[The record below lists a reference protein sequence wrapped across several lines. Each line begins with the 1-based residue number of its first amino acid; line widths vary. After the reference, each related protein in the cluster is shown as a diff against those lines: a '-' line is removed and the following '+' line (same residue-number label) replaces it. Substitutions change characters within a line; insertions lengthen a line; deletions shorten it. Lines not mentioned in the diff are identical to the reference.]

1 MEREGYCGFSSS
13 FYPFLN
19 DIPSTLVGGTLTEG
33 LMGISG
39 RYIGAFAIL
48 TIFGSAPAF
57 AYLDPATG
65 SIIIQAVI
73 GAVAGGL
80 LYAKLF
86 MHRVRSFLGRKSGE
100 AASEN
105 TED

>member
-1 MEREGYCGFSSS
+1 
-13 FYPFLN
+13 
-19 DIPSTLVGGTLTEG
+19 
-33 LMGISG
+33 MGISE
-39 RYIGAFAIL
+39 RHIAAFAVL
-48 TIFGSAPAF
+48 TIFGAAPAF

-86 MHRVRSFLGRKSGE
+86 MHRVRTFFGRNTG
-100 AASEN
+100 AVASDKTEN
-105 TED
+105 

>member
-1 MEREGYCGFSSS
+1 
-13 FYPFLN
+13 
-19 DIPSTLVGGTLTEG
+19 
-33 LMGISG
+33 MGISE
-39 RYIGAFAIL
+39 RHLGAFAVL
-48 TIFGSAPAF
+48 TVFGTAPAF

-65 SIIIQAVI
+65 SIIIQAVV

-86 MHRVRSFLGRKSGE
+86 MNKVRNLFSRKGSD

-105 TED
+105 TEN

>member
-1 MEREGYCGFSSS
+1 M
-13 FYPFLN
+13 
-19 DIPSTLVGGTLTEG
+19 EG
-33 LMGISG
+33 LMGISE
-39 RYIGAFAIL
+39 RHIAAFAVL
-48 TIFGSAPAF
+48 TIFGAAPAF

-86 MHRVRSFLGRKSGE
+86 MHKVRTFFGRKTADG
-100 AASEN
+100 ASEN
-105 TED
+105 TES

>member
-1 MEREGYCGFSSS
+1 
-13 FYPFLN
+13 
-19 DIPSTLVGGTLTEG
+19 
-33 LMGISG
+33 MGISE
-39 RYIGAFAIL
+39 RHIAAFTVL
-48 TIFGSAPAF
+48 TIFGAAPAF

-86 MHRVRSFLGRKSGE
+86 MHKVRALFSRKTSD
-100 AASEN
+100 AASDN
-105 TED
+105 TEN